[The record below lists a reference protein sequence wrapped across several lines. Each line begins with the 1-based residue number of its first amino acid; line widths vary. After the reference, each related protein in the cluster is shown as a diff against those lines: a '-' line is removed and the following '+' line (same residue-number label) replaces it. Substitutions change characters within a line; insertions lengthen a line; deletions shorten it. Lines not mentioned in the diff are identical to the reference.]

1 MEDLNNR
8 SRFVDSFSE
17 LTAMTFFGTCRALQ
31 RYNNDEVKVVNNG
44 FFYFLFLYN
53 FQATVTSS
61 CISSCI

>member
-8 SRFVDSFSE
+8 SRLVDSSSG
-17 LTAMTFFGTCRALQ
+17 LTGVTFFGTCRALQ
-31 RYNNDEVKVVNNG
+31 KYNNDEAKAVNNG
-44 FFYFLFLYN
+44 YFYFLFLHN